1 MPTTRET
8 ILTALHTRLSALPAT
23 ILRGEVL
30 PERVP
35 AAGLLILRDGEPGEP
50 EVTLSPLRY
59 HYQHR
64 AEIEAVVQGA
74 SRDTGFDTLCASIG
88 AALAA
93 ISFTDARSILTG
105 LFRGFSLAPAIVAAG
120 FGCWMYIYVAWPRFA
135 AQFHGGDTFSDL
147 IRFYARAAVALILFL
162 FVARFARLVLGDT
175 VSGLLLCVSGG
186 AAAAA
191 AFQTVM
197 AFVPPGS
204 SNEGAPKT

>member
-1 MPTTRET
+1 LTRNWG
-8 ILTALHTRLSALPAT
+8 IPPKGGFQRVRHAKPVLTLT
-23 ILRGEVL
+23 
-30 PERVP
+30 
-35 AAGLLILRDGEPGEP
+35 
-50 EVTLSPLRY
+50 VTAIY
-59 HYQHR
+59 G
-64 AEIEAVVQGA
+64 I
-74 SRDTGFDTLCASIG
+74 IG

>member
-1 MPTTRET
+1 MTRNWG
-8 ILTALHTRLSALPAT
+8 IPPKGGFQRVRHAKPVLTLT
-23 ILRGEVL
+23 
-30 PERVP
+30 
-35 AAGLLILRDGEPGEP
+35 
-50 EVTLSPLRY
+50 VTAIY
-59 HYQHR
+59 G
-64 AEIEAVVQGA
+64 I
-74 SRDTGFDTLCASIG
+74 IG